1 MYNCPICVIF
11 MAAPSVTI
19 QEKQRML
26 RDQNAMDVTQYIKE
40 RSNLEGEMSHYHYFV
55 VFLDMKAIARNN
67 QDIDH
72 RKGNYK
78 YHAMNTKWVHT
89 IEGLK
94 ILFHSF

>member
-11 MAAPSVTI
+11 MAAPSVKI

-26 RDQNAMDVTQYIKE
+26 RDQNAMNVTQYIKE
-40 RSNLEGEMSHYHYFV
+40 RSNLEREMSHYFV
-55 VFLDMKAIARNN
+55 AFLDMKAIACNN

-78 YHAMNTKWVHT
+78 YHAMNTK
-89 IEGLK
+89 
-94 ILFHSF
+94 